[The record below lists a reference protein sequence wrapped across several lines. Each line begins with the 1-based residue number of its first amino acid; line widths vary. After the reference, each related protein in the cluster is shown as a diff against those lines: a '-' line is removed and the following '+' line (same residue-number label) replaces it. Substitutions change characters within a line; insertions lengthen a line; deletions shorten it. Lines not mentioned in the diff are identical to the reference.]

1 MFQEYEDI
9 PVDGQMLIYSGRKLI
24 DEDELNTYRIQ
35 PGSCLILIIKP
46 GFQRKAPEP
55 NPPSPVRA
63 PEPSLPSP
71 VRAPEP
77 SPPSPVQA
85 PDPSPP
91 SPNTTFP
98 PPPTQ
103 MIAPPIIPTRPP
115 TSFIQGW
122 KYPFNSDFGKILS
135 ANESDN
141 VANDETS
148 SVGDDSR

>member
-1 MFQEYEDI
+1 MFKEYEGI

-24 DEDELNTYRIQ
+24 DDDELNKYRIQ

-63 PEPSLPSP
+63 PEPSPPSP
-71 VRAPEP
+71 VQAHEP
-77 SPPSPVQA
+77 SPPSP
-85 PDPSPP
+85 D
-91 SPNTTFP
+91 TTFP
-98 PPPTQ
+98 PPPSQ

>member
-24 DEDELNTYRIQ
+24 DEDELNAYRIQ

-55 NPPSPVRA
+55 NPPSPVK
-63 PEPSLPSP
+63 
-71 VRAPEP
+71 APEP
-77 SPPSPVQA
+77 SPPSP
-85 PDPSPP
+85 D
-91 SPNTTFP
+91 TTFP

-141 VANDETS
+141 VVNDETN

>member
-24 DEDELNTYRIQ
+24 DEDELNAYRIQ

-55 NPPSPVRA
+55 NPPSPVK
-63 PEPSLPSP
+63 
-71 VRAPEP
+71 APEP
-77 SPPSPVQA
+77 SPPSP
-85 PDPSPP
+85 D
-91 SPNTTFP
+91 TTFP

-141 VANDETS
+141 VANDETN

>member
-1 MFQEYEDI
+1 
-9 PVDGQMLIYSGRKLI
+9 MLIYSGRKLI
-24 DEDELNTYRIQ
+24 DEDELNAYRIQ

-71 VRAPEP
+71 VQAPEP
-77 SPPSPVQA
+77 SPPSP
-85 PDPSPP
+85 D
-91 SPNTTFP
+91 TTFP

-103 MIAPPIIPTRPP
+103 MITPPIIPTRPP

-135 ANESDN
+135 ENESDN
-141 VANDETS
+141 VANDETN

>member
-24 DEDELNTYRIQ
+24 DEDELNAYRIQ

-55 NPPSPVRA
+55 SPPSPVQ
-63 PEPSLPSP
+63 
-71 VRAPEP
+71 APEP
-77 SPPSPVQA
+77 SPPSP
-85 PDPSPP
+85 D
-91 SPNTTFP
+91 TTFP

-135 ANESDN
+135 ENESDN
-141 VANDETS
+141 VANDETN